1 MVRVCYLA
9 DAPYVHTRRWVDHF
23 VRRGWEAEVISFRPA
38 TLPGA
43 TVRYV
48 GGFEWLGKLR
58 YLVQAGRVARLLREA
73 RPHLVHALHLT
84 SYGYLAARS
93 GVHPALVSVW
103 GTDVLE
109 APTLSPLH
117 EYVTRYALTR
127 ADYVTATGLHL
138 ASSTLPFVPRSK
150 PVTVVPYGVE
160 LNRFRPAPRP
170 PRDEPVVGYV
180 GRLSPEKGLPTLL
193 RALALLRDR
202 GVRWRAT
209 LAGAGPDRAALEG
222 LALRLGLSRS
232 VTFLDEVAHE
242 EIPGLLQGFDVFAM
256 PSTWEG
262 FGVAAVE
269 AQAMELPVVA
279 SGVHG
284 IPDVVAHEETGLLV
298 PPSRPDAL
306 ADALETL
313 LNDRERRVELGRAGR
328 RLVER
333 RYDWRENAARMERIY
348 LELAAAS

>member
-1 MVRVCYLA
+1 MRVCYLA
-9 DAPYVHTRRWVDHF
+9 DAPYVHTRRWVEYF
-23 VRRGWEAEVISFRPA
+23 ARRGWETEVISFRPA
-38 TLPGA
+38 RIPGA
-43 TVRYV
+43 VVRYV

-58 YLVQAGRVARLLREA
+58 YLAHARRVARLVRDA

-93 GVHPALVSVW
+93 GVRPMLISVW

-109 APTLSPLH
+109 APGVSPVH
-117 EYVTRYALTR
+117 EYFTRFALRR

-138 ASSTLPFVPRSK
+138 ASATLTYLPASK
-150 PVTVVPYGVE
+150 PVTVVPYGVD
-160 LNRFRPAPRP
+160 LDRFRPQPRP
-170 PRDEPVVGYV
+170 TRDEPVVGYV
-180 GRLSPEKGLPTLL
+180 GRLSPEKGLATLL
-193 RALALLRDR
+193 RALAALQGR

-209 LAGAGPDRAALEG
+209 LVGDGPERGALER
-222 LALRLGLSRS
+222 LAARLGIADRVRFAGEASHDDVPS
-232 VTFLDEVAHE
+232 H
-242 EIPGLLQGFDVFAM
+242 LQAFDVFAM

-284 IPDVVAHEETGLLV
+284 IPDVVAHGETGLLV
-298 PPSRPDAL
+298 PPGRPLAL
-306 ADALETL
+306 ADALEAL
-313 LNDRERRVELGRAGR
+313 LTDRDRRVEMGRAGR

-348 LELAAAS
+348 RELATAF